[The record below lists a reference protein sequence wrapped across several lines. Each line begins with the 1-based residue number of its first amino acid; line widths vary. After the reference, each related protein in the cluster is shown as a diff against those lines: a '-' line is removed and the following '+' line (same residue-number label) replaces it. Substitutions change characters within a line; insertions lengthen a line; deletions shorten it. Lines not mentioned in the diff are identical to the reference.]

1 MSSANEGNGG
11 RVMTGLMR
19 MRRRAIRVIASDAVV
34 AGADVVAKVVAVGE
48 LAAAPETLE
57 WSVRARLRGMGRWAV
72 VRAAAIAMRID
83 ARHAVPSR
91 VQHIFVFVKAQCAG
105 SDSKLSGQF

>member
-72 VRAAAIAMRID
+72 VRAAAIAMRVWAAEETIGRR
-83 ARHAVPSR
+83 ATAVR
-91 VQHIFVFVKAQCAG
+91 I
-105 SDSKLSGQF
+105 SGCGVS